1 MTLLSVAVCLGVA
14 IAAVVVRGLPPERTK
29 GQSVRADAAGQAY
42 PATTTSSHAPLDPAL
57 AADFGAL
64 EEQFGG
70 EVGLAVAPLGNPAAV
85 QLFGHWRSGSAWS
98 TMKVPLSLA
107 LLREPGDAA
116 VTDNIRSAITSSNN
130 AAAQAIWDQLGSGR
144 EAATKVEAVLAE
156 AGDHTEVVSEVRR
169 AGFSAFGQSDWSL
182 ADQVRFLSWAA
193 CDAPSAPVLE
203 LMAHIVSGQRWGLGA
218 LDGSRFKG
226 GWGPGIQGGYLVRQY
241 GVIGGD
247 RGIVVAIA
255 AQTGGFGAGTAALDA
270 IASWLGEHRAE
281 FSTGSCA

>member
-1 MTLLSVAVCLGVA
+1 MV
-14 IAAVVVRGLPPERTK
+14 IAAVVVRGLPSERTN
-29 GQSVRADAAGQAY
+29 GQPIRSDAASQAY
-42 PATTTSSHAPLDPAL
+42 PAPTTISRTPLDPEL

-64 EEQFGG
+64 EQQFGG
-70 EVGLAVAPLGNPAAV
+70 ELGLAVAPLGNPGAV

-98 TMKVPLSLA
+98 TIKVPLSLA
-107 LLREPGDAA
+107 LLRESADAA

-193 CDAPSAPVLE
+193 CDAPSAPVLD
-203 LMAHIVSGQRWGLGA
+203 LMAHIASGQRWGLGA
-218 LDGSRFKG
+218 LEGSRFKG
-226 GWGPGIQGGYLVRQY
+226 GWGPGIQGDYLVRQY
-241 GVIGGD
+241 GVIGD
-247 RGIVVAIA
+247 HHGIVVALA
-255 AQTGGFGAGTAALDA
+255 AQTAGFGAGTEALGA
-270 IASWLGEHRAE
+270 VASWLGEHRAE